1 MQLYDEIDAYLF
13 SLRIEKGASEHT
25 VSSYATDL
33 RQFMDFVGDN
43 IGWERLT
50 KAELRR
56 FLSHLNRA
64 GLSRRTV
71 SRKVSC
77 LRSFFRHLV
86 REGVVSVNP
95 VMSIELPKQGKALPM
110 FFYPEEM
117 AALLASTDTGPL
129 GVRDRAILE
138 LLYATGCRAAELMSI
153 EVGDINWQQQSIR
166 VIGKG
171 NKERI
176 VYFGA
181 GAREALDVYLRQGR
195 PALCDDKRVA
205 ALFVNYRGTPLSQR
219 SLGRVIDK
227 YVDKAALHEGFSPH
241 SLRHSFATHLLDNGA
256 DLRAVQELL
265 GHKNIS
271 TTQIYTHVTSDRLK
285 KVYENAHPRA

>member
-1 MQLYDEIDAYLF
+1 MYEEIDAFLF
-13 SLRIEKGASEHT
+13 SLRVEKGASEHT

-33 RQFMDFVGDN
+33 RQFVDLVDDN
-43 IGWERLT
+43 SGWERVS

-56 FLSHLNRA
+56 FLSHLNRS
-64 GLSRRTV
+64 GYSRRTV

-77 LRSFFRHLV
+77 LRSFFRYLV
-86 REGVVSVNP
+86 REGVLTANP

-129 GVRDRAILE
+129 GVRDRAMLE
-138 LLYATGCRAAELMSI
+138 LLYATGCRASELMGI
-153 EVGDINWQQQSIR
+153 DVNDIDWQQQSIR

-176 VYFGA
+176 VHFGA
-181 GAREALDVYLRQGR
+181 GAREALDIYLREAR
-195 PALCDDKRVA
+195 PLLCKTPKVKS
-205 ALFVNYRGTPLSQR
+205 LFVNYRGTALSQR
-219 SLGRVIDK
+219 SLGRIVDK
-227 YVDKAALHEGFSPH
+227 YVNKAALHDGLSPH

-271 TTQIYTHVTSDRLK
+271 TTQIYTHVTSERLK
-285 KVYENAHPRA
+285 KVYESFHPRA

>member
-1 MQLYDEIDAYLF
+1 MYDEIDAFLF
-13 SLRIEKGASEHT
+13 SLRIEKGASDHT

-33 RQFMDFVGDN
+33 RQFVDFIGEN
-43 IGWERLT
+43 MGWERVT

-56 FLSHLNRA
+56 FLSHLNRE

-77 LRSFFRHLV
+77 LRSFFRYLV
-86 REGVVSVNP
+86 REGALGANP

-117 AALLASTDTGPL
+117 ASLLASTESGPL

-138 LLYATGCRAAELMSI
+138 LLYATGCRAAELVSI
-153 EVGDINWQQQSIR
+153 RVNDIHWQQQSIR
-166 VIGKG
+166 VVGKG

-181 GAREALDVYLRQGR
+181 GAREALDLYLRNGR
-195 PALCDDKRVA
+195 QLLCRDAKVV

-227 YVDKAALHEGFSPH
+227 YVDKAALHDGFSPH

-285 KVYENAHPRA
+285 RVYENAHPRA